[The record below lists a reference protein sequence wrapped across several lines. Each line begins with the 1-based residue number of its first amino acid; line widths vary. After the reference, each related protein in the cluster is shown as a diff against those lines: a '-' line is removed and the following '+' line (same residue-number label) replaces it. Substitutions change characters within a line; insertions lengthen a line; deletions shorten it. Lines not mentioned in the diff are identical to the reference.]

1 MVIEWAGIAFVLV
14 ILLLS
19 MLVIK
24 LVDKKVKLHPEI
36 KRKSFHITI
45 H

>member
-24 LVDKKVKLHPEI
+24 LVDKKVKLWD
-36 KRKSFHITI
+36 
-45 H
+45 